1 MGVRLGTLLVAVLM
15 VLHGHPLA
23 QRPDVPDAVV
33 PDVAA
38 FFAEVRDNLIRA
50 QRATHQ
56 FAYKER
62 RTKFHSNPF
71 GRLGT
76 GGVELFE
83 VFPSLHSKLT
93 YRRLLMRDDVTVPPA
108 ERARQD
114 REYRARTAALR
125 RRLQNETAADRQRRL
140 NDEARARQRS
150 QATIEDIVAAIEF
163 HVTGRSFYE
172 GRPAVTVAF
181 AGRPAARP
189 KTREGRIAQDFVGTA
204 WIDPQLHEVM
214 HAEGRTTDDVSFG
227 FGMIARLNKDTEGS
241 LTRQPIEPGL
251 WMPTAVRVSGD
262 GRAVL
267 QLRKLMVDFKVD
279 WSDYHRFDGTI
290 PGLE

>member
-1 MGVRLGTLLVAVLM
+1 MAVRLGTLLIAVLM
-15 VLHGHPLA
+15 VVHGRPLA
-23 QRPDVPDAVV
+23 QRADVPEPVV

-38 FFAEVRDNLIRA
+38 FFAQVRDNLIRA

-62 RTKFHSNPF
+62 RTKFHTNPF

-76 GGVELFE
+76 DGVELFE
-83 VFPSLHSKLT
+83 VFPSVHSKLT
-93 YRRLLMRDDVTVPPA
+93 YRRLLMRDGVAVPPD

-150 QATIEDIVAAIEF
+150 QAMIEDIVAALQVHI
-163 HVTGRSFYE
+163 TGRSFYE

-181 AGRPAARP
+181 AGRPTARP

-214 HAEGRTTDDVSFG
+214 HVEGRTTDEVSFG
-227 FGMIARLNKDTEGS
+227 FGMIARLNKETAGS
-241 LTRQPIEPGL
+241 LTRQPIESGL

-262 GRAVL
+262 GRAVM

-279 WSDYHRFDGTI
+279 WYDYYRFDGTI
-290 PGLE
+290 PGLQ